1 MTSSGSASVHFTSST
16 EGSGQSHKR
25 RTRLR
30 DIYKQARQEFKH
42 FSPLGPLSSVAE
54 EGYKN
59 TLASISSLKSQK
71 RLTREL
77 GKERRALFQR
87 LAELEGLTI
96 RSTKRSYFEVRKD
109 DGFLRPERS
118 AKNSELF
125 DSWTK
130 STGDSR
136 RQTWTK
142 SDWAYQNGKITEEC
156 NKSKR
161 TNAIL
166 RDDIRS
172 LKSIISQYH
181 PYAVTND
188 MESTFDV
195 PSLTADTSF
204 PGTSDGQT
212 SSRDLLARMRAKGAQ
227 RRERRTSLNIP
238 SEEHPSI
245 ELQSSRAGE
254 E

>member
-1 MTSSGSASVHFTSST
+1 MTSSESATVNFNSST
-16 EGSGQSHKR
+16 EGSGQTHKR

-30 DIYKQARQEFKH
+30 NIHKQARQEFKQ
-42 FSPLGPLSSVAE
+42 SSRLELTSSVAE

-59 TLASISSLKSQK
+59 IIASISSLRFHK
-71 RLTREL
+71 RLTLEL

-87 LAELEGLTI
+87 LAELEGWTI

-125 DSWTK
+125 DSWMK
-130 STGDSR
+130 STGNSR

-188 MESTFDV
+188 IESTFDT
-195 PSLTADTSF
+195 PSLTPDIPF

-212 SSRDLLARMRAKGAQ
+212 RYRLRM
-227 RRERRTSLNIP
+227 
-238 SEEHPSI
+238 HW
-245 ELQSSRAGE
+245 
-254 E
+254 